1 MSISTTSAG
10 TYLAKHLKT
19 AVWSALSS
27 DQKTAA
33 LEMAVNDICCQLGI
47 TVIDETR
54 TNQLN
59 AVYEQAV
66 YLAENFDKI
75 NQPQAIGSE
84 TISGAGS
91 RSYKGNAQTIAPRAR
106 MFLDRERGGAF
117 RIGRG

>member
-1 MSISTTSAG
+1 MSITTTAAG
-10 TYLAKHLKT
+10 TYLAKHLKY
-19 AVWSALSS
+19 AKWNELSS

-47 TVIDETR
+47 AAIDETS

-75 NQPQAIGSE
+75 NQPQDIKSE
-84 TISGAGS
+84 SISGAGS
-91 RSYKGNAQTIAPRAR
+91 REYRNSASAIAPRAR

>member
-1 MSISTTSAG
+1 MSDPDFT
-10 TYLAKHLKT
+10 KHLKY
-19 AVWSALSS
+19 AVWTALAS
-27 DQKTAA
+27 DRKAAA

-47 TVIDETR
+47 DAIDETR

-75 NQPQAIGSE
+75 NQPQAVAAESIAD
-84 TISGAGS
+84 AGS
-91 RSYKGNAQTIAPRAR
+91 RSYKGSARTIAPRAK
-106 MFLDRERGGAF
+106 MFLNRETGGI